1 MYESTQRRS
10 EAINHTMNSLPVSVL
25 PDLQRAQ
32 YSLAN
37 IPEEIVSFHRKP
49 ADRAVLEQLR
59 TLRSRLCE
67 IAASQDLKSI
77 LVTSAVPGEGKSL
90 VAMNLAFSL
99 NKLARKKILLVDCD
113 LRRPRIQ
120 SALRLPKHADM
131 RDYLA
136 GNACFEEVGFE
147 VTPGLHIIPTVSTE
161 SAPELLHG
169 SRMVEF
175 MRRARQMYDFVI
187 LDSPP
192 LVGVA
197 DSELLVSV
205 TDGVLFVVRA
215 DSTDYSLAV
224 ESVNRV
230 RPKLIGAVLNG
241 VAKLPAHVGYYYDI
255 TE

>member
-1 MYESTQRRS
+1 MFESTQRRT
-10 EAINHTMNSLPVSVL
+10 EAINHTMNSVSVSVL
-25 PDLQRAQ
+25 PEIQRTQ
-32 YSLAN
+32 FSLAN
-37 IPEEIVSFHRKP
+37 VPEEIVSFHRKP
-49 ADRAVLEQLR
+49 ADRGVLEQLR

-67 IAASQDLKSI
+67 IAASQDLKAI

-99 NKLARKKILLVDCD
+99 NKLARKRILLVDCD

-120 SALRLPKHADM
+120 STLHLPKGPDM

-136 GNACFEEVGFE
+136 GNACFEEIGFE
-147 VTPGLHIIPTVSTE
+147 VTPGLHIIPTVATE

-169 SRMVEF
+169 HRMVEF
-175 MRRARQMYDFVI
+175 MRRARQMYDFVL

-192 LVGVA
+192 LAGVA

-215 DSTDYSLAV
+215 DSTDFSLAA
-224 ESVNRV
+224 EAVNRV

-241 VAKLPAHVGYYYDI
+241 VEKLPSHVGYYYDVA
-255 TE
+255 E